1 MKIESESVFSH
12 HTICN
17 HICNYNHIKHNDIL
31 IFNSSMTFSMNAQD
45 HIKYKQ
51 MVCHQHDWFVWG
63 CCDKPFPK
71 ICELYPPGS

>member
-1 MKIESESVFSH
+1 MKIESESVFSQ

-31 IFNSSMTFSMNAQD
+31 IFNCSMTFSMNAHDHIKYKNED

-51 MVCHQHDWFVWG
+51 MVCHQNNWFV
-63 CCDKPFPK
+63 
-71 ICELYPPGS
+71 